1 MEEQFKELNK
11 NLSDSLKKLLDLN
24 KNLIK
29 DLNAEEQKAVL
40 PIQNDIN
47 AALKAAKD
55 GNLLAL
61 IEIQNKYAG
70 TNIQ

>member
-61 IEIQNKYAG
+61 IEIQNKYAS

>member
-1 MEEQFKELNK
+1 LKDLTEEQ
-11 NLSDSLKKLLDLN
+11 
-24 KNLIK
+24 
-29 DLNAEEQKAVL
+29 QKAVL

-55 GNLLAL
+55 GNILAL
-61 IEIQNKYAG
+61 NEIQNKYAS

>member
-24 KNLIK
+24 KNVLK
-29 DLNAEEQKAVL
+29 ELNVEEQQAVL

-55 GNLLAL
+55 GNILAL
-61 IEIQNKYAG
+61 NEIQKKYAS
-70 TNIQ
+70 TNI

>member
-24 KNLIK
+24 KNLLK
-29 DLNAEEQKAVL
+29 NLNVEEQKSVL

-55 GNLLAL
+55 GNILAL
-61 IEIQNKYAG
+61 NEIQNKYAS
-70 TNIQ
+70 TNI

>member
-24 KNLIK
+24 KNLLK
-29 DLNAEEQKAVL
+29 NLNVEEQQAVL

-55 GNLLAL
+55 GNILAL
-61 IEIQNKYAG
+61 NEIQSRYAS
-70 TNIQ
+70 TNI

>member
-24 KNLIK
+24 KNLLK
-29 DLNAEEQKAVL
+29 DLTEEQQKAVL

-55 GNLLAL
+55 GNILAL
-61 IEIQNKYAG
+61 NEIQNKYAS

>member
-1 MEEQFKELNK
+1 MEEQLKELNK

-24 KNLIK
+24 KNLLK
-29 DLNAEEQKAVL
+29 DLTEEQQKAVL

-55 GNLLAL
+55 GNILAL
-61 IEIQNKYAG
+61 NEIQNKYAG
-70 TNIQ
+70 TNI